1 MKSIE
6 ELKKEFAEGLHDQRL
21 KEIYVDEKRVPYN
34 RERYIKALDRF
45 KELYGDKPVVIFSAP
60 GRSEVCGN
68 HTDHQ
73 NGQVLAT
80 SINLDAIAVV
90 SPETDNTIRL
100 VSDNMPEEV
109 IDVTDID
116 KKPEEEGTTTA
127 LIKGVAAGIKRDGHE
142 IGGFTAF
149 ITSDVLMGAGMS
161 SSAAFESLIGTI
173 LSGLYNDMKVS
184 SVDIAKIGQYAENYY
199 FGKPCGLMDQ
209 MACAVGG
216 LIYIDFFDKA
226 NPVIKQVPVDFEAH
240 QYSLC
245 IVDTKGS
252 HADLTDDYAAIPAE
266 MKQVA
271 NYFGEE
277 LLSRVSE
284 EDFISKVGEMRASG
298 KVNDRAVLR
307 ALHFYTEQDR
317 VAEGVAALE
326 NQEFDHFLDVIKR
339 SGDSSFKL
347 LQNIYSAKDP
357 LTQNVSIALGFS
369 EKFIGEDGVCRVHGG
384 GFAGTIQ
391 AFVKNAA
398 VAEYKKNIE
407 SIFGEGACH
416 VLKVRPYG
424 GIKVVE

>member
-1 MKSIE
+1 MKKI
-6 ELKKEFAEGLHDQRL
+6 AEL
-21 KEIYVDEKRVPYN
+21 KEIIAGGEFDEKLAQIYLDKDMIPYN
-34 RERYIKALDRF
+34 RERYVKALDKF
-45 KELYGDKPVVIFSAP
+45 TELFGDQEVAIYSAP

-73 NGQVLAT
+73 NGHVLAT
-80 SINLDAIAVV
+80 SINLDAIAIVAPREDGV
-90 SPETDNTIRL
+90 IEL
-100 VSDNMPEEV
+100 VSDDMPKEV
-109 IDVTDID
+109 INVNDIEQD
-116 KKPEEEGTTTA
+116 PALEGTTTA
-127 LIKGVAAGIKRDGHE
+127 LIKGVVAGIRDYGFKV
-142 IGGFTAF
+142 GGFTAF
-149 ITSDVLMGAGMS
+149 VTSDVLMGAGMS

-184 SVDIAKIGQYAENYY
+184 SVDVAKIGQYAENVY

-284 EDFISKVGEMRASG
+284 EDFISKVGES
-298 KVNDRAVLR
+298 
-307 ALHFYTEQDR
+307 
-317 VAEGVAALE
+317 VAALE

>member
-1 MKSIE
+1 MKKYT
-6 ELKKEFAEGLHDQRL
+6 L
-21 KEIYVDEKRVPYN
+21 DEVYTADMTAFQ
-34 RERYIKALDRF
+34 RERYNRVADEFEKLF
-45 KELYGDKPVVIFSAP
+45 GEKPTAFFSAP
-60 GRSEVCGN
+60 GRTEVGGN
-68 HTDHQ
+68 HTDH
-73 NGQVLAT
+73 NFGCVLAAGVSLDVIAAVAPDNEENVITIKSEGFQMDTVNVDDDTIYEDQKNT
-80 SINLDAIAVV
+80 SA
-90 SPETDNTIRL
+90 
-100 VSDNMPEEV
+100 
-109 IDVTDID
+109 
-116 KKPEEEGTTTA
+116 A
-127 LIKGVAAGIKRDGHE
+127 LIRGMSAGFKKNGHNA
-142 IGGFTAF
+142 GGFKAYA
-149 ITSDVLMGAGMS
+149 TSNVLKGSGLS
-161 SSAAFESLIGTI
+161 SSAAYEVLIGTI
-173 LSGLYNDMKVS
+173 LNGLYNEGEVS
-184 SVDIAKIGQYAENYY
+184 AVEIAQIAQFAENVY
-199 FGKPCGLMDQ
+199 FGKPSGLMDQ
-209 MACAVGG
+209 MASSVGG
-216 LIYIDFFDKA
+216 FITIDFADEKH
-226 NPVIKQVPVDFEAH
+226 PVIDSVKFDFTKSGHA
-240 QYSLC
+240 LC

>member
-1 MKSIE
+1 MSAMV
-6 ELKKEFAEGLHDQRL
+6 FGMD
-21 KEIYVDEKRVPYN
+21 EIVVD
-34 RERYIKALDRF
+34 LDRISRANYPKGTF
-45 KELYGDKPVVIFSAP
+45 ALVAGMMEGAKK
-60 GRSEVCGN
+60 
-68 HTDHQ
+68 
-73 NGQVLAT
+73 NGFQ
-80 SINLDAIAVV
+80 
-90 SPETDNTIRL
+90 
-100 VSDNMPEEV
+100 
-109 IDVTDID
+109 
-116 KKPEEEGTTTA
+116 
-127 LIKGVAAGIKRDGHE
+127 AAGFDAYVSTNVI
-142 IGGFTAF
+142 AA
-149 ITSDVLMGAGMS
+149 AGVS
-161 SSAAFESLIGTI
+161 SSASFEMLICVI
-173 LSGLYNDMKVS
+173 IDYFFNDSKMTYT
-184 SVDIAKIGQYAENYY
+184 DYAKIGQYAENVY

>member
-109 IDVTDID
+109 IDVTYID

-216 LIYIDFFDKA
+216 LIYINFYEKE
-226 NPVIKQVPVDFEAH
+226 NPVIRQVPCDFEAH

-252 HADLTDDYAAIPAE
+252 HADLTDDYAAIPVE

-271 NYFGEE
+271 EYFGKE
-277 LLSRVSE
+277 LLSRVTPE
-284 EDFISKVGEMRASG
+284 EFIAAVPALREKLS
-298 KVNDRAVLR
+298 DRAVLR
-307 ALHFYTEQDR
+307 ALHYYTEQAR
-317 VAEGVAALE
+317 VAEGVTALE
-326 NQEFDHFLDVIKR
+326 AGEFDHFLDVIKR
-339 SGDSSFKL
+339 SGDSSSKL
-347 LQNIYSAKDP
+347 LQNIYSTKDVH
-357 LTQNVSIALGFS
+357 TQNVTVALGFS
-369 EKFIGEDGVCRVHGG
+369 EYFLGENGVCRVHGG

-398 VAEYKKNIE
+398 VADYKSSIE
-407 SIFGEGACH
+407 KIFGEGSCH

-424 GIKVVE
+424 GIKVM

>member
-1 MKSIE
+1 
-6 ELKKEFAEGLHDQRL
+6 
-21 KEIYVDEKRVPYN
+21 
-34 RERYIKALDRF
+34 
-45 KELYGDKPVVIFSAP
+45 
-60 GRSEVCGN
+60 
-68 HTDHQ
+68 
-73 NGQVLAT
+73 
-80 SINLDAIAVV
+80 
-90 SPETDNTIRL
+90 
-100 VSDNMPEEV
+100 
-109 IDVTDID
+109 
-116 KKPEEEGTTTA
+116 
-127 LIKGVAAGIKRDGHE
+127 
-142 IGGFTAF
+142 
-149 ITSDVLMGAGMS
+149 
-161 SSAAFESLIGTI
+161 
-173 LSGLYNDMKVS
+173 
-184 SVDIAKIGQYAENYY
+184 
-199 FGKPCGLMDQ
+199 
-209 MACAVGG
+209 
-216 LIYIDFFDKA
+216 
-226 NPVIKQVPVDFEAH
+226 
-240 QYSLC
+240 
-245 IVDTKGS
+245 
-252 HADLTDDYAAIPAE
+252 

>member
-1 MKSIE
+1 MKKI
-6 ELKKEFAEGLHDQRL
+6 AEL
-21 KEIYVDEKRVPYN
+21 KEIIAGGEFDEKLAQIYLDKDMIPYN
-34 RERYIKALDRF
+34 RERYVKALDKF
-45 KELYGDKPVVIFSAP
+45 TELFGDQEVAIYSAP

-73 NGQVLAT
+73 HGMVLAT
-80 SINLDAIAVV
+80 SINLDALAVV
-90 SPETDNTIRL
+90 GASKDENIHVMSEGYDM
-100 VSDNMPEEV
+100 VDVE
-109 IDVTDID
+109 IDDLEARH
-116 KKPEEEGTTTA
+116 EEEGTTAA
-127 LIKGVAAGIKRDGHE
+127 LIRGVTADLKGKGYEVK
-142 IGGFTAF
+142 GFQAYV
-149 ITSDVLMGAGMS
+149 TSDVLIGAGLS
-161 SSAAFESLIGTI
+161 SSAAFEVIVGTI
-173 LSGLYNDMKVS
+173 LSGMFNDGKIDPV
-184 SVDIAKIGQYAENYY
+184 VIAQSGQFAENVY

-298 KVNDRAVLR
+298 KVSDRAVLR

-391 AFVKNAA
+391 AFVKNAV